1 MFELLFPN
9 AGEQFTNI
17 LSLIKSILELT
28 VLVVLII
35 AEWKLLKKMNEKPW
49 KALIPVYNLYLLFK
63 YTWKKSAFWV
73 YIIMSVIFSILV
85 GVANVLVEKPEGEI
99 IAGLLFLV
107 CLPFGVVMAIYSILS
122 SLRLAEAFGRGA
134 LFKVGLIFLYSIFL
148 IILSFGR
155 SKYVGN
161 AYERKKLKS

>member
-17 LSLIKSILELT
+17 FSLIKSILELT